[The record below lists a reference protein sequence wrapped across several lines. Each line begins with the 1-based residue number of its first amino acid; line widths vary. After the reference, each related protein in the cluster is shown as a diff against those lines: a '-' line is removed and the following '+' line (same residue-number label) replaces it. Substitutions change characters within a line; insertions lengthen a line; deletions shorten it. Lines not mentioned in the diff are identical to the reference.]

1 MSSFPRAARRTVVLL
16 AALVLAGTG
25 VAVPSPSGATAPSTT
40 GVAAAAPHGVPVVSG
55 QLLRAA
61 PVLRRKATIR
71 FEKNVDGSPF
81 RSRVV
86 WRSWKRSGAG
96 SPWKLTEEAAW
107 RAGSGT
113 GPRAKD
119 SCAKGEGWLPNGVY
133 SFVQHDRRDGTYI
146 DGRVFELAAK
156 PCRDGTLREMLFI
169 HSEQTVDN
177 GQCADLPGDQ
187 RCRWEVPRW
196 NDYRSAGCIKM
207 APGDLAALTRRFHR
221 YYAADV
227 RYPTDQVRVR
237 VLG

>member
-1 MSSFPRAARRTVVLL
+1 MVLLLGLTAPMSSFPRAARALV
-16 AALVLAGTG
+16 ALVLTGSG
-25 VAVPSPSGATAPSTT
+25 VAVPSLAEAAHPTPHRAAPATAWP
-40 GVAAAAPHGVPVVSG
+40 AAAAP
-55 QLLRAA
+55 A
-61 PVLRRKATIR
+61 LRRKASIR
-71 FEKNVDGSPF
+71 FEKNRDGSPF

-86 WRSWKRSGAG
+86 WRSWTRAGA
-96 SPWKLTEEAAW
+96 SAPWKLAEEASW

-133 SFVQHDRRDGTYI
+133 GFVQHDRRDGTYI
-146 DGRVFELAAK
+146 DGRVFQLEDK
-156 PCRDGTLREMLFI
+156 SCRNGTRREMLFI
-169 HSEQTVDN
+169 HSEQTVDS

-207 APGDLAALTRRFHR
+207 APADLAALTRRFHR
-221 YYAADV
+221 YYAAGV

-237 VLG
+237 VVG